1 MKIKQNYSL
10 FTIHY
15 SLFVIRCI
23 TELHRVSVKRAPVA
37 ETGNRCRS
45 RDAGNRRSNQSR
57 RSLPESTVKASGNA
71 TRLYGSDC
79 DHTAQSFSDGKNT
92 KKVWFESGCES
103 VVQSAGVPCG
113 KEGIIV

>member
-1 MKIKQNYSL
+1 MKIKQN
-10 FTIHY
+10 Y

-57 RSLPESTVKASGNA
+57 RSLPESTLGI
-71 TRLYGSDC
+71 GQC
-79 DHTAQSFSDGKNT
+79 DPFVRK
-92 KKVWFESGCES
+92 
-103 VVQSAGVPCG
+103 
-113 KEGIIV
+113 